1 MVNRIGGHSRGAM
14 SVGHKTMAKAEQEKK
29 GTFKKVLSGSVDVA
43 LQATSAVAP
52 ALLPGGTLL
61 KMGADKLY
69 QLKNGEQA
77 QGQELDKMW
86 QMQQDSQM
94 FNMQYMQL
102 QQRIQADNRDFSA
115 MSNLLK
121 VRHDTAKAA
130 INNMH
135 A

>member
-1 MVNRIGGHSRGAM
+1 MVNRIAGGARG
-14 SVGHKTMAKAEQEKK
+14 SVSVTQDTTAKAEQEKK
-29 GTFKKVLSGSVDVA
+29 GVFSKVLSGAADVA

-52 ALLPGGTLL
+52 ALPGGGLIKL
-61 KMGADKLY
+61 GADKLY
-69 QLKNGEQA
+69 ELKNGRGA
-77 QGQELDKMW
+77 TGGELDKMW
-86 QMQQDSQM
+86 QMQRESQM